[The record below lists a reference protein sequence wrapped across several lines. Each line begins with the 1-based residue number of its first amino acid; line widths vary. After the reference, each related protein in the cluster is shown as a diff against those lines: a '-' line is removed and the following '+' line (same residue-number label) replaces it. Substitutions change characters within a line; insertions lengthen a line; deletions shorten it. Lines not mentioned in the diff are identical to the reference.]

1 MILRRHIAVRT
12 AWAILAALVGVV
24 TIYLAVDYVDN
35 SGSYTGPGAGA
46 AVLELYA
53 NMALVVMRQVA
64 PAAMLLG
71 AGVAVSGLRQTREYT
86 ALRAAGL
93 GPWFVTGPVI
103 GVVLLFG
110 LGLVALHEGWGVYAV
125 ERVDEIRAVRF
136 KKGDSQQRLAEARAP
151 KRWFRGKDGRH
162 VYHLRGTTDDGGFE
176 GVTVLQLSP
185 DFRIERRIDA
195 GAMHPAPAVGQAP
208 AAGGPTAAAWE
219 LSNVVDR
226 TFLPDGGLKVETAAR
241 RVYRFDEPPDAFA
254 VLPGNPAQMRWRT
267 LVGQIAVRSRVGLSI
282 SDFELERDNRLAY
295 PLAGVPG
302 ALLAIALALRIRR
315 KGHVATA
322 LVESVGVSLVFWG
335 VQGVSWA
342 LGLSGRVPP
351 SVAAWAP
358 DLVFLL
364 AGSAAVWRAR

>member
-1 MILRRHIAVRT
+1 VILRRHIAVRT
-12 AWAILAALVGVV
+12 AWAVLAALVGVV

-53 NMALVVMRQVA
+53 NMALVVIRQVA

-93 GPWFVTGPVI
+93 GPAFVAGPVI
-103 GVVLLFG
+103 AVVLLFG
-110 LGLVALHEGWGVYAV
+110 LALVALHEAWGVHAV

-136 KKGDSQQRLAEARAP
+136 NKGDSQQRLAEARAP

-162 VYHLRGTTDDGGFE
+162 VYHLRGTTEDGGFE
-176 GVTVLQLSP
+176 GVTVLELSP
-185 DFRIERRIDA
+185 DFRVLRRIDA
-195 GAMHPAPAVGQAP
+195 GAMHPADG
-208 AAGGPTAAAWE
+208 AWA
-219 LSNVVDR
+219 LSDVVDR
-226 TFLPDGGLKVETAAR
+226 TFLADGSLKVEKAAR
-241 RVYRFDEPPDAFA
+241 RVYRFDEPADAFA

-267 LVGQIAVRSRVGLSI
+267 LVGQIAVRDRVGLPV